1 MEDLNTTFHG
11 LKEGLMDYVK
21 HFKILVLDYYKSKY
35 EKQLF
40 YICIC
45 NMINNQ
51 RVFLENYD
59 ISSFSSLVEKPN
71 RTVLFVK
78 APSTFIKS

>member
-1 MEDLNTTFHG
+1 MEDLNTTFQG

-21 HFKILVLDYYKSKY
+21 HFKILVLDYCKSKS

-59 ISSFSSLVEKPN
+59 ISSFSSLVEKPS
-71 RTVLFVK
+71 RIALFMK
-78 APSTFIKS
+78 ATSTFIRS